1 VDNLRDHASRFDRA
15 AANLTDA
22 ASELAA
28 AVPSEQDFGADGP
41 GLLGEVGLALY
52 GHWAAVTDARVREAT
67 LVADLLLDTADALRL
82 AAESYADTDDAARRR
97 HAEEN

>member
-1 VDNLRDHASRFDRA
+1 MDNLRDHASRIDQA
-15 AANLTDA
+15 AVNLTGA

-28 AVPSEQDFGADGP
+28 AVPSEEDFGAGAP

-52 GHWAAVTDARVREAT
+52 GQWVAVTDARIREAT
-67 LVADLLLDTADALRL
+67 LVADLLLDTAHALRL
-82 AAESYADTDDAARRR
+82 AADSYADTDDAARRR